1 MHGKSMKK
9 FKRLPLTALRTF
21 EAAARLES
29 FKDAAEELGVTATT
43 VSNQIR
49 MLEKDW
55 GCQLF
60 VRMTRQVV
68 LTEIGQ
74 SLGRVVRQSFESI
87 AQEVEFHIAS
97 KRQSVSLAVGSII
110 GARWLMPR
118 LNSFRM
124 DLPNID
130 LVLRRGRR
138 ITSPNDMPAAV
149 VVDWG
154 VGDWNGLD
162 VEPLMKIRYSP
173 VISPKLIK
181 GRQGLKMPSDI
192 ARFAAI
198 HQQDRSEW
206 RAWLNA
212 AGVGD
217 LVFMD
222 EMIIEDSNI
231 AHQAVLMEQGIG
243 LGILP
248 FVQDEIDCGVLV
260 KPFKQELVPEKSYY
274 ILTRPGARQRREV
287 AAVCDWLRQQ
297 AHGYAKIYPFTF
309 LTGTMPVL

>member
-1 MHGKSMKK
+1 MKK

-55 GCQLF
+55 GCLLF

-87 AQEVEFHIAS
+87 AQEVEFHIAA
-97 KRQSVSLAVGSII
+97 KRHSVSMAVGSII

-118 LNSFRM
+118 LNQFRK
-124 DLPNID
+124 DLPKVD

-149 VVDWG
+149 VIDWG
-154 VGDWNGLD
+154 MGDWNGLD

-173 VISPKLIK
+173 VMAPNLIK
-181 GRQGLKMPSDI
+181 GRQPLKSPRDI

-206 RAWLNA
+206 RAWLTA

-217 LVFMD
+217 LVFQD
-222 EMIIEDSNI
+222 ETIIEDSNV
-231 AHQAVLMEQGIG
+231 ALQAALMEQGIA
-243 LGILP
+243 LGIFP
-248 FVQDEIDCGVLV
+248 FVQEDVESGLLA
-260 KPFKQELVPEKSYY
+260 KPFAHDLLPEKSYY
-274 ILTRPGARQRREV
+274 ILTRPGARQRGEV
-287 AAVCDWLRQQ
+287 AAVCAWLRKQ
-297 AHGYAKIYPFTF
+297 ADDYAKAYPFT
-309 LTGTMPVL
+309 LLSETAPD

>member
-1 MHGKSMKK
+1 MKK

-29 FKDAAEELGVTATT
+29 FKEAAEELGVTATT

-55 GCQLF
+55 GCLLF

-87 AQEVEFHIAS
+87 SQEVEFHIAA
-97 KRQSVSLAVGSII
+97 KRQSVSMAVGSII

-118 LNSFRM
+118 LNAFRT
-124 DLPNID
+124 DLPKID

-154 VGDWNGLD
+154 IGDWNGLD

-173 VISPKLIK
+173 VIAPKLIK
-181 GRQGLKMPSDI
+181 GRQSLKSPRDI
-192 ARFAAI
+192 ARFTAI

-206 RAWLNA
+206 RSWLNI
-212 AGVGD
+212 VGFSD
-217 LVFMD
+217 LSFHD
-222 EMIIEDSNI
+222 ETIIEDSNL
-231 AHQAVLMEQGIG
+231 ALQAVLMEQGIA
-243 LGILP
+243 LGIFP
-248 FVQDEIDCGVLV
+248 FVQDDVDRGLV
-260 KPFKQELVPEKSYY
+260 IKPFNQELMPEKSYY

-287 AAVCDWLRQQ
+287 AAVCDWLHQQ
-297 AHGYAKIYPFTF
+297 VQDYAKIYPYILFKDDV
-309 LTGTMPVL
+309 PVLQT

>member
-1 MHGKSMKK
+1 MKK

-55 GCQLF
+55 GCLLF

-87 AQEVEFHIAS
+87 VQEVEFHIAS
-97 KRQSVSLAVGSII
+97 KRHSVSMAVGSII

-118 LNSFRM
+118 LSAFRQ
-124 DLPNID
+124 DLPKVD

-149 VVDWG
+149 VIDWG
-154 VGDWNGLD
+154 LGDWNGLE

-181 GRQGLKMPSDI
+181 GRQSLKSCRDI

-206 RAWLNA
+206 RAWLMA
-212 AGVGD
+212 AGADD
-217 LVFMD
+217 LVFQD
-222 EMIIEDSNI
+222 DTIIEDSNI
-231 AHQAVLMEQGIG
+231 ALQAALMEQGIA
-243 LGILP
+243 LGIFP
-248 FVQDEIDCGVLV
+248 FVQEDVDHGLLT
-260 KPFKQELVPEKSYY
+260 KPFGLDIEPEKSYY
-274 ILTRPGARQRREV
+274 ILTRPGARQRAEV
-287 AAVCDWLRQQ
+287 AAVCAWLRQQ
-297 AHGYAKIYPFTF
+297 AADYAKLYPFT
-309 LTGTMPVL
+309 LSKGNVPD

>member
-1 MHGKSMKK
+1 MKK

-55 GCQLF
+55 GCLLF
-60 VRMTRQVV
+60 VCMTRQVV

-87 AQEVEFHIAS
+87 AQEVEFHIAA
-97 KRQSVSLAVGSII
+97 KRQSVSMAVGSII

-118 LNSFRM
+118 LNSFRH
-124 DLPNID
+124 DLPKID
-130 LVLRRGRR
+130 LVLRRVRR

-154 VGDWNGLD
+154 MGDWNGLD

-173 VISPKLIK
+173 VIAPKLIK
-181 GRQGLKMPSDI
+181 GRHALKSLRDI
-192 ARFAAI
+192 ARFTAI

-212 AGVGD
+212 AGASD
-217 LVFMD
+217 LLFQD
-222 EMIIEDSNI
+222 EAIIEDSNI
-231 AHQAVLMEQGIG
+231 ALQAILLEQGIG
-243 LGILP
+243 LGIFP
-248 FVQDEIDCGVLV
+248 FVQDEIDRGVLI
-260 KPFKQELVPEKSYY
+260 KPFAQDLVPEKSYY

-297 AHGYAKIYPFTF
+297 ALDYAKIYPFT
-309 LTGTMPVL
+309 LLRGEKPDLQQ